1 MKKTTKGIITA
12 AVLTAGAAAAVAG
25 ISIFRDENMVSLY
38 GPAPADYS
46 DDIQPE
52 YGVVS
57 VWGDFNDDERVNLTD
72 LQLMLEKLRDHV
84 YDGRYDLNRDNALT
98 EEDLSLLKEIL
109 KEAGCTE
116 EDIEQMISDF
126 SDES

>member
-25 ISIFRDENMVSLY
+25 IAIFRDETMVSV
-38 GPAPADYS
+38 
-46 DDIQPE
+46 

-57 VWGDFNDDERVNLTD
+57 VWGDFNEDERVDLTD